1 MTTSGRVQVGT
12 DQHTWPRGWPHPEGQ
27 WYNDRKWGH
36 RGEWARKPTANSP
49 PNWGGHREGPEP
61 PQERHR
67 KVYVTIENEIENS
80 LDPKGWLH
88 REESAQKGKRNRTN
102 LRSDRG
108 PHQPRPRRGDP
119 IAKVANHMGEENP
132 QQPAHPEQAGE
143 RRTGKKAMNPVA
155 KHTVGAQ
162 PQDSKS
168 TYLRLI
174 AQQQMRPGE
183 DSPLS
188 KNNDKQGKST
198 ATSDKKFRRSE
209 GWRMNTTTWP

>member
-1 MTTSGRVQVGT
+1 MRPPGRTGAEAHHQLAL
-12 DQHTWPRGWPHPEGQ
+12 EL
-27 WYNDRKWGH
+27 
-36 RGEWARKPTANSP
+36 
-49 PNWGGHREGPEP
+49 GGHREGPEP

-67 KVYVTIENEIENS
+67 KVYVPIENEIENS
-80 LDPKGWLH
+80 LDPKGDSIVKNQPR
-88 REESAQKGKRNRTN
+88 REREIDPN

-119 IAKVANHMGEENP
+119 IAKVVNHMGEENP

-143 RRTGKKAMNPVA
+143 RRTGKKATNPVA

-188 KNNDKQGKST
+188 KNNDKRGKSA
-198 ATSDKKFRRSE
+198 ATSHKKFRRSE
-209 GWRMNTTTWP
+209 G